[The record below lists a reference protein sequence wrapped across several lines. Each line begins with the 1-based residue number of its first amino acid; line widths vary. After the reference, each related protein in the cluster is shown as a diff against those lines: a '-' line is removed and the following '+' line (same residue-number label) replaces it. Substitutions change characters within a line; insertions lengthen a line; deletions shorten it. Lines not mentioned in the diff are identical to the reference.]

1 MGEGSTQGGI
11 SRFFFWLNVEVHS
24 CGLAVRSLVEFLWL
38 VESCRLGALSISS
51 SLHALLYHRSLL
63 IERDSSTV
71 LFSRMASGETKCLT
85 CIFFLLCC
93 LSPPPPKPP
102 HLLPFVIL
110 FFYLQSVVS
119 SVPFQIL
126 YLPTS
131 SLSHFSLFACSF
143 ISSFGAFTPPLSP
156 PFSVSV
162 FFFLSSSS
170 LPCRLPIPTGR
181 GCSPLTWPL
190 RL

>member
-1 MGEGSTQGGI
+1 MGEGSTQGWI

-93 LSPPPPKPP
+93 LSPPPPNLHTSCLLLFYFFIFNLLFLLFHFKYFTFP
-102 HLLPFVIL
+102 HPHFLISLCLP
-110 FFYLQSVVS
+110 
-119 SVPFQIL
+119 VPL
-126 YLPTS
+126 YLHLVLLLLLYLHLFL
-131 SLSHFSLFACSF
+131 SLSFFFC
-143 ISSFGAFTPPLSP
+143 PPL
-156 PFSVSV
+156 
-162 FFFLSSSS
+162 LSRAACLS
-170 LPCRLPIPTGR
+170 LQDGAVHP
-181 GCSPLTWPL
+181 
-190 RL
+190 